1 MRSGLRPFSIV
12 IHHLSPARP
21 PARSRTAPVG
31 LTLYLLD
38 VQPQASQHDPD
49 RDEGHAQPK
58 TPIVALNHG
67 SLPSLLVL
75 GGDFQAGL
83 NILIHQVRSE
93 AMDRDSSLGQRIPC
107 LILSQP
113 SLAHLHAR
121 RLGDTENL
129 VRALDGLVQSTQA
142 TV

>member
-1 MRSGLRPFSIV
+1 MWRQERKSAS
-12 IHHLSPARP
+12 
-21 PARSRTAPVG
+21 VG

-38 VQPQASQHDPD
+38 VQPKPSQHYPD
-49 RDEGHAQPK
+49 RDEGYSEPETA
-58 TPIVALNHG
+58 IVALNHG
-67 SLPSLLVL
+67 FLPSLQVL

-83 NILIHQVRSE
+83 NILFHQVRPE

-129 VRALDGLVQSTQA
+129 VCAFDGLVQSTQA
-142 TV
+142 AQ